1 MPNTELELGQPESL
15 RETDRPNS
23 KSTVTYQVCVHF
35 KSTQLNAQRATTF
48 EAKMH

>member
-1 MPNTELELGQPESL
+1 MPNTELELGQAESL
-15 RETDRPNS
+15 RETVDPTRS
-23 KSTVTYQVCVHF
+23 DLSHF